1 MDLAQF
7 SEFLG
12 WGVLINVIF
21 LTVTTISLSL
31 FRGKIV
37 EYHGKL
43 FHIPEPQ
50 LNILYFKYL
59 SQYKALVH

>member
-1 MDLAQF
+1 MDLAQI

-12 WGVLINVIF
+12 WGVLINVIL

-37 EYHGKL
+37 EYHGKIVSYPRIAIEYPV
-43 FHIPEPQ
+43 F
-50 LNILYFKYL
+50 
-59 SQYKALVH
+59 